1 MDIQTD
7 YHYRVLE
14 AAGWGEGRVFLGLL
28 HEEGAE
34 GVSIYIQLVI
44 AIKSFWHSEYPQVLE
59 EVKWGGEGSGRGV
72 GRVEW
77 GIETGE

>member
-1 MDIQTD
+1 M
-7 YHYRVLE
+7 R
-14 AAGWGEGRVFLGLL
+14 GEFFLGLL
-28 HEEGAE
+28 HQEGAE

-44 AIKSFWHSEYPQVLE
+44 AIKSLWHSEYPQVLE
-59 EVKWGGEGSGRGV
+59 EVKWDGEGSGRGV